1 MMNDLQHH
9 ESVTHTI
16 FGCPLCSSCC
26 AMGPRAIAL
35 LYPLAPSHLLYEAQG
50 LGPTPSLASS
60 HHVITESLMEMDG
73 VGCKHT
79 GHTHF
84 TVIYCKRKIAKVSH
98 PVVTERLRVRI
109 ASDTRSFM
117 GRRRRRR
124 RRCQGRLMS
133 DPKLMGLHRPM
144 RPPRFRCVLAQN

>member
-1 MMNDLQHH
+1 MGTNLIQNTKLM
-9 ESVTHTI
+9 S
-16 FGCPLCSSCC
+16 PLCSSCC
-26 AMGPRAIAL
+26 PMGPRAIAL
-35 LYPLAPSHLLYEAQG
+35 LHPPAPSHLLYEAQG
-50 LGPTPSLASS
+50 LSPTPSLASS

-73 VGCKHT
+73 VGCKDI

>member
-1 MMNDLQHH
+1 MPTADAAHAILW
-9 ESVTHTI
+9 
-16 FGCPLCSSCC
+16 
-26 AMGPRAIAL
+26 GPGQL
-35 LYPLAPSHLLYEAQG
+35 PYHLPHPTCYEAQG
-50 LGPTPSLASS
+50 LSPTPSLASS

-73 VGCKHT
+73 VGCKDI

-124 RRCQGRLMS
+124 RRCQGRLI
-133 DPKLMGLHRPM
+133 PM
-144 RPPRFRCVLAQN
+144 RPRLNLTIHPPGTSGERIASITAA